1 MAKKQKNNSLKN
13 ISRIDFKNAA
23 GEIASGG
30 WEVRIQRRGKR
41 VEKFFADNGFG
52 GRNKALAAAKKFRD
66 EKLAGMKGYTTA
78 ELAKRPSKRNSSG
91 VVGVR
96 RHTQVDVRGE
106 WQYEYAFWVAQW
118 TGEDGKR
125 HTRSFSVN
133 RYGEDKALK
142 MATKAR
148 NEGVKQAN
156 R

>member
-1 MAKKQKNNSLKN
+1 MAKQNPNRN

-23 GEIASGG
+23 GELASGG

-52 GRNKALAAAKKFRD
+52 GRGKALAAAKKFRD
-66 EKLAGMKGYTTA
+66 EKLNAMRGYTTQ
-78 ELAKRPSKRNSSG
+78 ELAKRPSKRNTSG
-91 VVGVR
+91 TVGVR

-118 TGEDGKR
+118 TGKDGKR

-142 MATKAR
+142 MAAKAR
-148 NEGVKQAN
+148 SDGLNAAAK
-156 R
+156 